1 MALSFPTKQTPP
13 QANRSATYSLIA
25 HSKVALATITTFQHG
40 VVRTQNAGPA
50 FSNGPQRHTECYTYP
65 DTNGIMSACGYLKKK
80 CKNPE
85 HRPMKAGAVGENIT
99 CLFHFSSLT
108 SSRQSVPLHAR
119 RGHFISPCE
128 FVRKHLASWSW
139 NPDLCGRV
147 RTSLP
152 PPPCND
158 GNTMSQTSIGGK
170 RGLYKWVLCGL
181 WYWQVS
187 ILWFTSI
194 KLCCLT
200 LAHEEISKEVFRS
213 HHNLNRAT
221 FL

>member
-65 DTNGIMSACGYLKKK
+65 DTNGIMSACGYLKKNVK
-80 CKNPE
+80 TQSTGQWKQALWEKTLHASFTSLHSQAHVSPFPCTLAEATSSP
-85 HRPMKAGAVGENIT
+85 RVSLWENIWRVGVGIPI
-99 CLFHFSSLT
+99 C
-108 SSRQSVPLHAR
+108 VE
-119 RGHFISPCE
+119 GCE
-128 FVRKHLASWSW
+128 RHY
-139 NPDLCGRV
+139 
-147 RTSLP
+147 

-170 RGLYKWVLCGL
+170 RG
-181 WYWQVS
+181 
-187 ILWFTSI
+187 FTNEFSVDFDI
-194 KLCCLT
+194 GKCLFCDS
-200 LAHEEISKEVFRS
+200 LQSNFAASPS
-213 HHNLNRAT
+213 HMKRFQRKYLGHIII
-221 FL
+221 

>member
-25 HSKVALATITTFQHG
+25 HSKVALATITTFQHA

-65 DTNGIMSACGYLKKK
+65 DTNGIMSACGYLKKNVK
-80 CKNPE
+80 TQSTGQWKQALWEKTLHASFTSLHSQAHVSPFPCTLAEATSSP
-85 HRPMKAGAVGENIT
+85 RASLWENIWRVGVGIPI
-99 CLFHFSSLT
+99 C
-108 SSRQSVPLHAR
+108 VE
-119 RGHFISPCE
+119 GCE
-128 FVRKHLASWSW
+128 RHY
-139 NPDLCGRV
+139 
-147 RTSLP
+147 P
-152 PPPCND
+152 PPPRND

>member
-152 PPPCND
+152 PPPPQRWEHNEPNEHWRET
-158 GNTMSQTSIGGK
+158 GALQMSSLWTLILASVYFVIHFNQTLLPHP
-170 RGLYKWVLCGL
+170 R
-181 WYWQVS
+181 
-187 ILWFTSI
+187 T
-194 KLCCLT
+194 
-200 LAHEEISKEVFRS
+200 
-213 HHNLNRAT
+213 
-221 FL
+221 

>member
-13 QANRSATYSLIA
+13 QANRSATYSVIA
-25 HSKVALATITTFQHG
+25 HSKVALATITTFQHA

-128 FVRKHLASWSW
+128 FVRKHLAGWSW

-152 PPPCND
+152 PPPLQRWEHNEPNEHWRET
-158 GNTMSQTSIGGK
+158 GALQMSSLWTLILASVYFVIHFNQTLLPHP
-170 RGLYKWVLCGL
+170 R
-181 WYWQVS
+181 
-187 ILWFTSI
+187 T
-194 KLCCLT
+194 
-200 LAHEEISKEVFRS
+200 
-213 HHNLNRAT
+213 
-221 FL
+221 

>member
-65 DTNGIMSACGYLKKK
+65 DTNGIMSACGYLKKNVK
-80 CKNPE
+80 TQSTGQWKQALWEKTLHASFTSLHSQAHVSPFPCTLAEATSSP
-85 HRPMKAGAVGENIT
+85 RASLWENIWRVGVGIPI
-99 CLFHFSSLT
+99 C
-108 SSRQSVPLHAR
+108 VE
-119 RGHFISPCE
+119 GCE
-128 FVRKHLASWSW
+128 RHY
-139 NPDLCGRV
+139 
-147 RTSLP
+147 

-170 RGLYKWVLCGL
+170 RG
-181 WYWQVS
+181 
-187 ILWFTSI
+187 FTNEFSVDFDI
-194 KLCCLT
+194 GKCLFCDS
-200 LAHEEISKEVFRS
+200 LQSNFAASPS
-213 HHNLNRAT
+213 HMKRFQRKYLGHIII
-221 FL
+221 

>member
-25 HSKVALATITTFQHG
+25 HSKVALATITTFQHA

-152 PPPCND
+152 PPCND

-170 RGLYKWVLCGL
+170 RG
-181 WYWQVS
+181 
-187 ILWFTSI
+187 FTNEFSVDFDI
-194 KLCCLT
+194 GKCLFCDS
-200 LAHEEISKEVFRS
+200 LQSNFAASPS
-213 HHNLNRAT
+213 HMKRFQRKYLGHIII
-221 FL
+221 